1 MAFELFLEER
11 AQIMLVIDEYG
22 SHKGLLSLEDVLET
36 LMGLE
41 IIDEGDTI
49 EDMQKLARRQW
60 RKRAEKMGL
69 NIEEHNQ

>member
-1 MAFELFLEER
+1 
-11 AQIMLVIDEYG
+11 
-22 SHKGLLSLEDVLET
+22 
-36 LMGLE
+36 MGLE